1 MFIWGLEL
9 ENDYPHNNNCRLLP
23 DRNTQ
28 DRFDSRD
35 RQSPIDGRLC
45 SDEAEMP
52 EAALCKRTSP
62 YGSPSNLSKT

>member
-45 SDEAEMP
+45 PDEAEMP
-52 EAALCKRTSP
+52 EAALI
-62 YGSPSNLSKT
+62 